1 MRRGWAAVAAIV
13 LAAALLPAAPAAAAT
28 PAPTPIVVGNQL
40 IDQTTGQVFA
50 PHGANWPGFE
60 YACVQG
66 WGYSGSYSPA
76 EATAIAGWGI
86 NVIRVPLNQSCWLGL
101 AGLSYG
107 SAAGYRAA
115 VQAWVAQLNAAGVA
129 VLLDLHWSAPAG
141 VAATGQRAMADA
153 QSVTFWSSVA
163 GTFKANPSVMF
174 DLFNEPYSRW
184 NDATH
189 SWAFQL
195 TWDCWQSGGC
205 SAPSVDDTQPLTSAT
220 YTVTGMSALVAAVRA
235 AGASQPLWLGGL
247 NYSNDLTGWLA
258 HRPAD
263 DQLVASWHNYIGQG
277 CDTLACWNSQISPV
291 AAVVPVVATE
301 FGQNSSTTS
310 AGYMDGFMTWA
321 DAHGVGYMP
330 WAWWD
335 VQLAEDRG
343 NSIYA
348 LINPDFSPKAPNGT
362 AYIAHLAA
370 LQPRSTTSIA
380 VMTLPHGTFST
391 RVTVTVP
398 GMPDPPGSVE
408 LYLGGALLTT
418 RALLGGTVSI
428 LAIGASGTV
437 TARYLGSGTILPS
450 TSAGQAL
457 QALPVQPVSPG
468 VPVVVGVDEPGGGSL
483 VDDDRDPGVQ
493 LDRGPGERSR
503 ERALD
508 CSGERLRLALAERE
522 QHEVPGAHDGAQ
534 PLGDAVP
541 RHVLGRGEEARVV
554 ASCLLGERLDARQ
567 RGER

>member
-1 MRRGWAAVAAIV
+1 MRRVWAAVAALV
-13 LAAALLPAAPAAAAT
+13 LVVTIAAPAEAAT
-28 PAPTPIVVGNQL
+28 PAPTPVVVGNQL
-40 IDQTTGQVFA
+40 VDQSTGEAFSA
-50 PHGANWPGFE
+50 HGANWPGFE

-76 EATAIAGWGI
+76 EAAAIASWGI
-86 NVIRVPLNQSCWLGL
+86 NLIRLPLNQSCWLGL
-101 AGLSYG
+101 PGMSYG
-107 SAAGYRAA
+107 NAAGYRAA
-115 VQAWVAQLNAAGVA
+115 VQSWAAQLNAAGVA

-163 GTFKANPSVMF
+163 GTFKNSPSVMF

-205 SAPSVDDTQPLTSAT
+205 AAPSVDDTQALTGAT
-220 YTVTGMSALVAAVRA
+220 YAVAGMSSLVAAVRA

-277 CDTLACWNSQISPV
+277 CDTLACWNSQIAPV

-310 AGYMDGFMTWA
+310 AGYMEGFMTWA
-321 DAHGVGYMP
+321 DAHGVGYAP

-362 AYIAHLAA
+362 AYRTHLDA
-370 LQPRSTTSIA
+370 LQPRSTTTIA
-380 VMTLPHGTFST
+380 VTTLPHGTFAT
-391 RVTVTVP
+391 KVTVSVT
-398 GMPDPPGSVE
+398 GITDPPGSVE
-408 LYLGGALLTT
+408 LYLGGTLLAT
-418 RALLGGTVSI
+418 RTLTAGTVTI
-428 LAIGASGTV
+428 LAIGSSGSV
-437 TARYLGSGTILPS
+437 TARYLGTATIPPS
-450 TSAGQAL
+450 TSAAQPL
-457 QALPVQPVSPG
+457 QPLPVQPVSPG
-468 VPVVVGVDEPGGGSL
+468 VPVVVGVDEPGGGGL

-493 LDRGPGERSR
+493 LNGRAGERSR

-522 QHEVPGAHDGAQ
+522 QHEVPGAQDGAE
-534 PLGDAVP
+534 PLGYAVL
-541 RHVLGRGEEARVV
+541 RHVLRRGEEARVV
-554 ASCLLGERLDARQ
+554 ASCLLGEGLHARQ